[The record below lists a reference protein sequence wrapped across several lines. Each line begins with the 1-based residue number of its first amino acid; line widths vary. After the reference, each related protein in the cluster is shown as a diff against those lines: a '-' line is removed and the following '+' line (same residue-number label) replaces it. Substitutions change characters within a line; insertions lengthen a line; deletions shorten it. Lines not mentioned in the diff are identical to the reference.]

1 MKRINRVF
9 MAAILLLVVI
19 TGVAA
24 QTLEQQLQTL
34 SKEYHFTYEKMKVD
48 AFFTEKYM
56 LYVEQPVDHY
66 FPDGEKFTQRVILCH
81 KDFQAPTIF
90 VTEGYTAAYAE
101 NPKYINELTGLLD
114 ANQIVVEHRY
124 FNKSVP
130 KPLNWDYLTV
140 FNAASDHHRIVQLL
154 KHIYHGKWVNTGISK
169 GGQTAVYH
177 RFYYPEDV
185 DATVGYVCPINFS
198 IEDKRAYIF
207 LDTVGSRHCRDNI
220 FAFQKELLKNK
231 SKYLPAFEKL
241 ADKKKLT
248 YRMGLEKGYELTV
261 FEFSFAFWQWGYY
274 SCDSIPTANNSTPGQ
289 MIDFLNK
296 VAGLEWISDK
306 GIKKM
311 QPFFYQAMREL
322 GMYGYN
328 IEPFTE
334 WTTFTRNP
342 NFEFTVPKGV
352 SIHYNPEVM
361 RRVDYFI
368 RHEATNMVL
377 IYGGSDPWSMAAAQ
391 PTYHTNSFRIMKPGG
406 SHRTRIN
413 NLPEYQRV
421 QVMDSL
427 YRWLDIPKEV
437 K

>member
-1 MKRINRVF
+1 MKTINRIF
-9 MAAILLLVVI
+9 LSALLLIAVSFSLV
-19 TGVAA
+19 A
-24 QTLEQQLQTL
+24 QTLEKELQAL
-34 SKEYHFTYEKMKVD
+34 SETYHFTFEKMKAD
-48 AFFTEKYM
+48 TFFTEKYM

-81 KDFQAPTIF
+81 KDYSSPTVF

-101 NPKYINELTGLLD
+101 NPKYINELTGYLN

-130 KPLNWDYLTV
+130 DSLNWDYLTV
-140 FNAASDHHRIVQLL
+140 FNAASDHHRVVEIL

-207 LDTVGSRHCRDNI
+207 FDTVGTRQCRDNI

-231 SKYLPAFEKL
+231 SKYLPLFKKL
-241 ADKKKLT
+241 AKKKKLT
-248 YRMGLEKGYELTV
+248 YRMGIEKGFELTV
-261 FEFSFAFWQWGYY
+261 FEFSFAFLQWGYY
-274 SCDSIPTANNSTPGQ
+274 SCDSIPKPENTAPEE
-289 MIDFLNK
+289 MIAFLDK
-296 VAGLEWISDK
+296 VSSLEWISDQ
-306 GIKKM
+306 GIEKM

-328 IEPFTE
+328 IEPFKE
-334 WTTFTRNP
+334 WTSYTHNP

-352 SIHYNPEVM
+352 NICYNPEIM

-368 RHEATNMVL
+368 RHQAVNMIL
-377 IYGGSDPWSMAAAQ
+377 IYGGADPWSMAAAQ
-391 PTYHTNSFRIMKPGG
+391 PACHTNSFRIMKPGG
-406 SHRTRIN
+406 SHLTRIG
-413 NLPEYQRV
+413 NLPDYQRKRV
-421 QVMDSL
+421 LDSL
-427 YRWLDIPKEV
+427 YRWTK
-437 K
+437 